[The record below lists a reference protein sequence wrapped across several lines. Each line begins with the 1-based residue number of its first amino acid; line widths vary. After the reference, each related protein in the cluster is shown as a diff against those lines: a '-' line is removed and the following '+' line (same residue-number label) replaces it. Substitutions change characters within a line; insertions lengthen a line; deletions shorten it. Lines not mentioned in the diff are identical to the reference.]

1 MRGLRDH
8 LLLLRDFFRTD
19 FPKLLLWCAVTLAV
33 GPLLGCAAAF
43 AAPEESA
50 ALIDSFVRQIA
61 EEGIL
66 DKAGNLS
73 VFGLLLNNWR
83 AMLFSAVYGLAPFLF
98 LPVFTLLAN
107 GILLGVM
114 GGIYWSQGLSAALF
128 LAALLPHGIFEIPA
142 LLLSAACGVC
152 LCRNMCRIVTG
163 SQRRVPMV
171 ELAGDLLRV
180 MLLLV
185 FPLTV
190 AAAVMEAYVT
200 PLVAG
205 LFQ

>member
-1 MRGLRDH
+1 
-8 LLLLRDFFRTD
+8 
-19 FPKLLLWCAVTLAV
+19 
-33 GPLLGCAAAF
+33 
-43 AAPEESA
+43 
-50 ALIDSFVRQIA
+50 
-61 EEGIL
+61 
-66 DKAGNLS
+66 
-73 VFGLLLNNWR
+73 
-83 AMLFSAVYGLAPFLF
+83 MLFSAVSGRAPSL
-98 LPVFTLLAN
+98 LQPVITPPAK